1 MNVTFYFIK
10 IVQEEFSM
18 NFVAICEKEIILRKD
33 EKPMTAG
40 DFEKLKEK
48 NPVAEYFE
56 EKANE
61 LKVLALASADNLG
74 EEYLRLTLREY
85 FAGHSETENFLAF
98 RSKALFNWHSETK
111 FCGACGAKLIP
122 HEKLT
127 AMTCPDCGRIIFPRI
142 SPCVIVVVSKDDKV
156 LLARHTYRNQNIY
169 ACIAGFMEAGESAEE
184 AVRRELLEETG
195 IKVKNLTYRGSQSWP
210 FPDQLML
217 GFTAEYES
225 GELKLQKEEIAD
237 AQWFDRNNCPASPKP
252 GSIAYRLIHGE
263 Y

>member
-1 MNVTFYFIK
+1 
-10 IVQEEFSM
+10 
-18 NFVAICEKEIILRKD
+18 
-33 EKPMTAG
+33 
-40 DFEKLKEK
+40 
-48 NPVAEYFE
+48 
-56 EKANE
+56 
-61 LKVLALASADNLG
+61 
-74 EEYLRLTLREY
+74 
-85 FAGHSETENFLAF
+85 
-98 RSKALFNWHSETK
+98 
-111 FCGACGAKLIP
+111 
-122 HEKLT
+122 
-127 AMTCPDCGRIIFPRI
+127 
-142 SPCVIVVVSKDDKV
+142 
-156 LLARHTYRNQNIY
+156 
-169 ACIAGFMEAGESAEE
+169 MEAGESAEE